1 MSLSK
6 LRSFIQREWK
16 LWYQLRT
23 AIEEEVISEDKLSE
37 SLIHQVLAR
46 NFCILLIL
54 ATAIATFGLISNS
67 AATIIGAMIIAP
79 LMVPIISLAYALVT
93 LNIRLISY
101 SVIRLIFGIFLTVG
115 IAFITTEIIGYRIS
129 GSEILARTEPTLLDL
144 GVAIAAG
151 TAGAFAKV
159 RRSVSDAIPGVAISV
174 ALVPPLCVVGIGLA
188 VGDFKLSTGS
198 FVLFL
203 TNLVGIILTAA
214 IVFLFESYGSWKKAI
229 ASLFVLVGSLFV
241 IILPLNFSFK
251 EMIIENQIRHALAER
266 HRQHKDKEDS
276 IISSVE
282 VELKEEK
289 ILVIADVIIS
299 PSRLNEINPQENL
312 KSTQKFLRKI
322 TGKPVEVKLRVFP
335 IEILDFEADASVKD
349 DK

>member
-1 MSLSK
+1 M
-6 LRSFIQREWK
+6 
-16 LWYQLRT
+16 
-23 AIEEEVISEDKLSE
+23 
-37 SLIHQVLAR
+37 
-46 NFCILLIL
+46 
-54 ATAIATFGLISNS
+54 
-67 AATIIGAMIIAP
+67 
-79 LMVPIISLAYALVT
+79 
-93 LNIRLISY
+93 NIRLISY

>member
-1 MSLSK
+1 G
-6 LRSFIQREWK
+6 
-16 LWYQLRT
+16 
-23 AIEEEVISEDKLSE
+23 IEEQVISEEKLSE
-37 SLIHQVLAR
+37 SLINQVLAH
-46 NFCILLIL
+46 NFSILLIL
-54 ATAIATFGLISNS
+54 ATTISTFGLISNS

-159 RRSVSDAIPGVAISV
+159 RRSVSDTIPGVAISV

-188 VGDFKLSTGS
+188 VGDFRLSTGS

-266 HRQHKDKEDS
+266 HRQQKDKEDS

-299 PSRLNEINPQENL
+299 PSRLNKINPQENL
-312 KSTQKFLRKI
+312 KSTQKFLAQI
-322 TGKPVEVKLRVFP
+322 TGKPVEVKVRVFP
-335 IEILDFEADASVKD
+335 IEILNFEADVPMTDNK
-349 DK
+349 